1 MDQFMVDFGDT
12 EPIEGE
18 DVLLMGKWEE
28 DEITIETIAKSIDS
42 TPYVLSTAIGGRT
55 ERIYQD

>member
-1 MDQFMVDFGDT
+1 MVDFGDT

-28 DEITIETIAKSIDS
+28 DEITMETIAKSIDS